1 MLQCD
6 LTIIIEVVTHMAEHR
21 ELLVTVRNKVALLAS
36 LLDSALDH
44 CFGDHD
50 WFPLADEHSIAYRER
65 ASALS
70 GRSAEC
76 PLDHLVKGL
85 LTTVLPQ
92 VVKTHGEGSSSL

>member
-1 MLQCD
+1 
-6 LTIIIEVVTHMAEHR
+6 MAEHG

-50 WFPLADEHSIAYRER
+50 WFPLADEHSIAYGER

-70 GRSAEC
+70 GQFGNCESFEIIATEVLFIL
-76 PLDHLVKGL
+76 LDHVGKLAVPATCGGCL
-85 LTTVLPQ
+85 AAVLIQ
-92 VVKTHGEGSSSL
+92 NV